1 MGRLK
6 AAPPSLLCFSFGFGD
21 GKTTQYKQFQRID
34 IVDPEGLDVE
44 KVKRDS
50 KESFPEAAGSYEDT
64 IKSIARLRSIESSKN
79 ALQKMSLDR
88 SSSSATILLVFS
100 HLKGCI
106 GYIAG

>member
-1 MGRLK
+1 LFFLWLWRWQNDTIQ
-6 AAPPSLLCFSFGFGD
+6 AIS
-21 GKTTQYKQFQRID
+21 TID

-44 KVKRDS
+44 KVKRDR